1 MLRAFVVGLAAL
13 AFLVFCVLGVV
24 VHPAFFYE
32 AFGALVVLVAALFE
46 ARRYRA
52 RVSSLGAA
60 GWQDTD
66 ERFTDPTTGRLM
78 RVRYNPQTGERD
90 YVEVGPGA

>member
-1 MLRAFVVGLAAL
+1 MLRTVVIGLATVAFVL
-13 AFLVFCVLGVV
+13 FCVLGLV

-32 AFGALVVLVAALFE
+32 AFGALVVLVAAVFE

-52 RVSSLGAA
+52 RVSSVGTA
-60 GWQDTD
+60 GWQDTE

-78 RVRYNPQTGERD
+78 RVRYNPRTGERD
-90 YVEVGPGA
+90 YVEVGPEA